1 MRHYFLKCRTVLVHN
16 GFAILCDYNQR
27 RNQLK
32 REVSD
37 EANLFTVTQG
47 VDICHCLEALLGP
60 VLFTQL
66 LVALRSL
73 TSACLHWSAADV
85 SLVDG
90 AVLYGVF
97 SSSL

>member
-66 LVALRSL
+66 LVAPLIDIGLFTLVRSRCL
-73 TSACLHWSAADV
+73 AC
-85 SLVDG
+85 
-90 AVLYGVF
+90 
-97 SSSL
+97 